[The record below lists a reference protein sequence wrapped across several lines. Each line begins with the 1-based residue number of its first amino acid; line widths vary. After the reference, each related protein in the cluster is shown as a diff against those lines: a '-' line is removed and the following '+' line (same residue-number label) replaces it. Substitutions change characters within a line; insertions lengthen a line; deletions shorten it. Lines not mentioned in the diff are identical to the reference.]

1 MIEYEIRIE
10 KKRDRERSRHRNIV
24 GEKCTKKGSESQSRI
39 SEQKYGEILVDRKN
53 GQKTGESYREIE
65 KGYILKRGGGENVQ
79 KIHSKV
85 ISQCFF
91 RVRWGKGRRG

>member
-1 MIEYEIRIE
+1 MKFGQREVQTYR
-10 KKRDRERSRHRNIV
+10 KRERGRA
-24 GEKCTKKGSESQSRI
+24 KCTKKGSESQSRI